1 MKFVCKHCG
10 GTAFRLLTGVNGKPA
25 AECLNCGRASSFDQ
39 SHAPNPSVP
48 AGRTR
53 PGPATE

>member
-1 MKFVCKHCG
+1 MAFICKHCG

-39 SHAPNPSVP
+39 SHAPNPSAPV
-48 AGRTR
+48 GSTR